1 MSGFANLS
9 SSRNELQELM
19 AVLTTADEMLSL
31 SKREAESQ
39 NLSSGAA
46 AAAAEVVEK
55 KGGKK
60 KKGAGKSGGYG
71 DESLD
76 VPLLTDAFAVVSME
90 EGREKNNSSNGNSSF
105 GGHLS
110 FVTGVMTDRTRLQ
123 SMERVLWRATRGNLF
138 FRSSPAQHAEDTHVF
153 VVLFQGPP
161 ICHLD
166 YYFIL
171 FFLARI
177 CN

>member
-9 SSRNELQELM
+9 TSRNELQELM

-31 SKREAESQ
+31 SKREAERQ
-39 NLSSGAA
+39 NLSS
-46 AAAAEVVEK
+46 AAAEVVQGEK
-55 KGGKK
+55 KGAGKK

-76 VPLLTDAFAVVSME
+76 VPLLTDPFFSVVSME
-90 EGREKNNSSNGNSSF
+90 EGREKNNSFG

-138 FRSSPAQHAEDTHVF
+138 FRSASAPHAEDTHVF
-153 VVLFQGPP
+153 VVLFQGASD
-161 ICHLD
+161 LS
-166 YYFIL
+166 FES
-171 FFLARI
+171 FFFHFFFS
-177 CN
+177 